1 MGWLENLRPVNV
13 QGGQRRYAPFKC
25 LTHPP
30 SSLMHNSL
38 LPAARTLCL
47 VLFIWLT
54 TTWLAAASRPAM
66 PTAQAA
72 QELATIGRLIATVNG
87 QARTLVLADLE
98 VALPLR
104 EAGAVGLPAGSTTL
118 ANGAQHR
125 VLQLPFGVRATD
137 WLQKTAASPST
148 SKGRS
153 AGETSAMNLAAAQV
167 MAPVFY
173 EEGRA
178 GQPAARYIATTQ
190 LLLIGCDRAAAE
202 AAATATGSRAVTPS
216 ATSALWVLSY
226 ESPYQMLW
234 AARELQKEG
243 QQVEP
248 QLTRPRTKRAAP
260 SDPLYPQQFYFKN
273 TGQEGGT
280 PGEDLNIESL
290 WPAANGAGVT
300 IAVVDDGLELDHPDL
315 APNIASD
322 PSLHRNVLNE
332 NNNPTPPADANHG
345 TVCAG
350 FIAARSNNGIGL
362 TGAAPQARL
371 VGVRLLGAGSNGDSA
386 TDVQEA
392 AAFGWRTDV
401 VHISS
406 NSWGPNDD
414 GQTVSGPDTSALAA
428 LREGVTAGR
437 GGRGV
442 LYFVATGNGRESSDH
457 AGYDGYSGSRYVMAI
472 GATDNRGQQAPFSE
486 SGPQVIVCAAGQT
499 REDAEV
505 QLLATDNIGAR
516 GANKAASPE
525 GDYTTSGTQGTSYAT
540 PQVAGV
546 GALILQANPNLSWRD
561 VKEILIR
568 TARKNDPNDSD
579 WIRNGAGFNFSHKYG
594 AGFVDAAAAVALA
607 SRWTGLGV
615 EQSVTQTATASSV
628 IPDNS
633 SNDTSRA
640 LVFASASNL
649 RVETVEVSVSV
660 THANRGQLRFE
671 LVSPAG
677 TRTVL
682 GAPRAPDAGANLTN
696 WVFSTPRHW
705 GESGNGTWTVQA
717 FDTVAGVEGSLTRA
731 SVTLYGATAAA
742 VAPTIT
748 TQPDTGLVLPVGMAL
763 TMSVV
768 ATGTAPL
775 SYQWRKDGVPISG
788 AIGSGYTVSAARIE
802 DAGTYTVVV
811 SNSAGSVTS
820 TGAVLTVNEARVSR
834 ISNVS
839 IRTTLNP
846 RQLLIVGLTMT
857 GGTKDV
863 LMRAVGPGLGAFGV
877 SNAMVDPDLSLFEGD
892 SRIATNDNWGGG
904 ASLATAAASVGAF
917 PLVPSSK
924 DAALLRSFSG
934 GRTLHVQ
941 GADGGNV
948 IVEAYDAGSG
958 NSPRLSNVSA
968 RNFAGSGGETLIA
981 GFSITGN
988 TAKRVLIRAVGPTL
1002 GLFGVAGAI
1011 ADPKLEVY
1019 AGSNRIAEND
1029 NWSASLAS
1037 AFSSVGAFG
1046 LTAGSRDSALEIS
1059 LNPGGYTVHVTPA
1072 SGSGGEVLIE
1082 IYELP

>member
-1 MGWLENLRPVNV
+1 
-13 QGGQRRYAPFKC
+13 
-25 LTHPP
+25 
-30 SSLMHNSL
+30 
-38 LPAARTLCL
+38 
-47 VLFIWLT
+47 
-54 TTWLAAASRPAM
+54 
-66 PTAQAA
+66 
-72 QELATIGRLIATVNG
+72 
-87 QARTLVLADLE
+87 
-98 VALPLR
+98 
-104 EAGAVGLPAGSTTL
+104 
-118 ANGAQHR
+118 
-125 VLQLPFGVRATD
+125 
-137 WLQKTAASPST
+137 
-148 SKGRS
+148 
-153 AGETSAMNLAAAQV
+153 
-167 MAPVFY
+167 
-173 EEGRA
+173 
-178 GQPAARYIATTQ
+178 
-190 LLLIGCDRAAAE
+190 
-202 AAATATGSRAVTPS
+202 
-216 ATSALWVLSY
+216 
-226 ESPYQMLW
+226 
-234 AARELQKEG
+234 
-243 QQVEP
+243 
-248 QLTRPRTKRAAP
+248 
-260 SDPLYPQQFYFKN
+260 
-273 TGQEGGT
+273 
-280 PGEDLNIESL
+280 
-290 WPAANGAGVT
+290 
-300 IAVVDDGLELDHPDL
+300 
-315 APNIASD
+315 
-322 PSLHRNVLNE
+322 
-332 NNNPTPPADANHG
+332 
-345 TVCAG
+345 
-350 FIAARSNNGIGL
+350 
-362 TGAAPQARL
+362 
-371 VGVRLLGAGSNGDSA
+371 
-386 TDVQEA
+386 
-392 AAFGWRTDV
+392 
-401 VHISS
+401 
-406 NSWGPNDD
+406 
-414 GQTVSGPDTSALAA
+414 
-428 LREGVTAGR
+428 
-437 GGRGV
+437 
-442 LYFVATGNGRESSDH
+442 
-457 AGYDGYSGSRYVMAI
+457 
-472 GATDNRGQQAPFSE
+472 
-486 SGPQVIVCAAGQT
+486 
-499 REDAEV
+499 
-505 QLLATDNIGAR
+505 
-516 GANKAASPE
+516 
-525 GDYTTSGTQGTSYAT
+525 
-540 PQVAGV
+540 
-546 GALILQANPNLSWRD
+546 
-561 VKEILIR
+561 
-568 TARKNDPNDSD
+568 
-579 WIRNGAGFNFSHKYG
+579 
-594 AGFVDAAAAVALA
+594 
-607 SRWTGLGV
+607 
-615 EQSVTQTATASSV
+615 
-628 IPDNS
+628 
-633 SNDTSRA
+633 
-640 LVFASASNL
+640 
-649 RVETVEVSVSV
+649 
-660 THANRGQLRFE
+660 
-671 LVSPAG
+671 
-677 TRTVL
+677 
-682 GAPRAPDAGANLTN
+682 
-696 WVFSTPRHW
+696 
-705 GESGNGTWTVQA
+705 VQA

-748 TQPDTGLVLPVGMAL
+748 TQPDTGLVLPVGAAL

>member
-1 MGWLENLRPVNV
+1 
-13 QGGQRRYAPFKC
+13 
-25 LTHPP
+25 
-30 SSLMHNSL
+30 
-38 LPAARTLCL
+38 
-47 VLFIWLT
+47 
-54 TTWLAAASRPAM
+54 
-66 PTAQAA
+66 
-72 QELATIGRLIATVNG
+72 
-87 QARTLVLADLE
+87 
-98 VALPLR
+98 
-104 EAGAVGLPAGSTTL
+104 
-118 ANGAQHR
+118 
-125 VLQLPFGVRATD
+125 
-137 WLQKTAASPST
+137 
-148 SKGRS
+148 
-153 AGETSAMNLAAAQV
+153 
-167 MAPVFY
+167 
-173 EEGRA
+173 
-178 GQPAARYIATTQ
+178 
-190 LLLIGCDRAAAE
+190 
-202 AAATATGSRAVTPS
+202 
-216 ATSALWVLSY
+216 
-226 ESPYQMLW
+226 
-234 AARELQKEG
+234 
-243 QQVEP
+243 
-248 QLTRPRTKRAAP
+248 
-260 SDPLYPQQFYFKN
+260 
-273 TGQEGGT
+273 
-280 PGEDLNIESL
+280 
-290 WPAANGAGVT
+290 
-300 IAVVDDGLELDHPDL
+300 
-315 APNIASD
+315 
-322 PSLHRNVLNE
+322 
-332 NNNPTPPADANHG
+332 
-345 TVCAG
+345 
-350 FIAARSNNGIGL
+350 
-362 TGAAPQARL
+362 
-371 VGVRLLGAGSNGDSA
+371 
-386 TDVQEA
+386 
-392 AAFGWRTDV
+392 
-401 VHISS
+401 
-406 NSWGPNDD
+406 
-414 GQTVSGPDTSALAA
+414 
-428 LREGVTAGR
+428 
-437 GGRGV
+437 
-442 LYFVATGNGRESSDH
+442 
-457 AGYDGYSGSRYVMAI
+457 
-472 GATDNRGQQAPFSE
+472 
-486 SGPQVIVCAAGQT
+486 
-499 REDAEV
+499 
-505 QLLATDNIGAR
+505 
-516 GANKAASPE
+516 
-525 GDYTTSGTQGTSYAT
+525 
-540 PQVAGV
+540 
-546 GALILQANPNLSWRD
+546 
-561 VKEILIR
+561 
-568 TARKNDPNDSD
+568 
-579 WIRNGAGFNFSHKYG
+579 
-594 AGFVDAAAAVALA
+594 
-607 SRWTGLGV
+607 
-615 EQSVTQTATASSV
+615 
-628 IPDNS
+628 
-633 SNDTSRA
+633 
-640 LVFASASNL
+640 
-649 RVETVEVSVSV
+649 
-660 THANRGQLRFE
+660 
-671 LVSPAG
+671 
-677 TRTVL
+677 
-682 GAPRAPDAGANLTN
+682 
-696 WVFSTPRHW
+696 VFSTPRHW

-748 TQPDTGLVLPVGMAL
+748 TQPDTGLVLPVGAAL

>member
-1 MGWLENLRPVNV
+1 VPISGAIGSGYTV
-13 QGGQRRYAPFKC
+13 
-25 LTHPP
+25 
-30 SSLMHNSL
+30 S
-38 LPAARTLCL
+38 AARIEDAGTYTVVVSNSAGSVTSTGA
-47 VLFIWLT
+47 VL
-54 TTWLAAASRPAM
+54 
-66 PTAQAA
+66 
-72 QELATIGRLIATVNG
+72 TVN
-87 QARTLVLADLE
+87 
-98 VALPLR
+98 P
-104 EAGAVGLPAGSTTL
+104 
-118 ANGAQHR
+118 
-125 VLQLPFGVRATD
+125 
-137 WLQKTAASPST
+137 
-148 SKGRS
+148 
-153 AGETSAMNLAAAQV
+153 
-167 MAPVFY
+167 
-173 EEGRA
+173 
-178 GQPAARYIATTQ
+178 
-190 LLLIGCDRAAAE
+190 
-202 AAATATGSRAVTPS
+202 
-216 ATSALWVLSY
+216 
-226 ESPYQMLW
+226 
-234 AARELQKEG
+234 
-243 QQVEP
+243 
-248 QLTRPRTKRAAP
+248 
-260 SDPLYPQQFYFKN
+260 
-273 TGQEGGT
+273 
-280 PGEDLNIESL
+280 
-290 WPAANGAGVT
+290 
-300 IAVVDDGLELDHPDL
+300 
-315 APNIASD
+315 
-322 PSLHRNVLNE
+322 
-332 NNNPTPPADANHG
+332 
-345 TVCAG
+345 
-350 FIAARSNNGIGL
+350 
-362 TGAAPQARL
+362 
-371 VGVRLLGAGSNGDSA
+371 
-386 TDVQEA
+386 
-392 AAFGWRTDV
+392 
-401 VHISS
+401 
-406 NSWGPNDD
+406 
-414 GQTVSGPDTSALAA
+414 
-428 LREGVTAGR
+428 
-437 GGRGV
+437 
-442 LYFVATGNGRESSDH
+442 
-457 AGYDGYSGSRYVMAI
+457 
-472 GATDNRGQQAPFSE
+472 
-486 SGPQVIVCAAGQT
+486 
-499 REDAEV
+499 
-505 QLLATDNIGAR
+505 
-516 GANKAASPE
+516 
-525 GDYTTSGTQGTSYAT
+525 
-540 PQVAGV
+540 
-546 GALILQANPNLSWRD
+546 
-561 VKEILIR
+561 
-568 TARKNDPNDSD
+568 
-579 WIRNGAGFNFSHKYG
+579 
-594 AGFVDAAAAVALA
+594 
-607 SRWTGLGV
+607 
-615 EQSVTQTATASSV
+615 
-628 IPDNS
+628 
-633 SNDTSRA
+633 
-640 LVFASASNL
+640 
-649 RVETVEVSVSV
+649 
-660 THANRGQLRFE
+660 
-671 LVSPAG
+671 
-677 TRTVL
+677 
-682 GAPRAPDAGANLTN
+682 
-696 WVFSTPRHW
+696 
-705 GESGNGTWTVQA
+705 
-717 FDTVAGVEGSLTRA
+717 
-731 SVTLYGATAAA
+731 AA

-748 TQPDTGLVLPVGMAL
+748 TQPDTGLVLPVGSSL

-811 SNSAGSVTS
+811 SNSAGSVTSTGAVLTVNPAVTAAAISSQPSSSTVTAGQTATFSVTATGTAPLSYQWRKDGATISSATGSTLTLSSVSAADAGTYTVVVTNSAGSVTSTGAVLTVNPAAVAPTITTQPDTGLVLQVGSSLTMSVVATGTAPLSYQWRKDGVPISGAIGSSYSVVADRIEDAGTYTVVVSNSAGAVTS